1 MAQQLQ
7 NIVIAAP
14 AFKGLN
20 TQDSPL
26 MSDPSFA
33 AVADNCVID
42 QYGRIGARKG
52 FDVITTDATPL
63 GSTEIVSMGYFEDDA
78 GNEEI
83 FSAANN
89 KIFKGTTTLTDVT
102 PAAYSITSNN
112 WKMVNFNDRMYFFQR
127 NYEPLVYDNTNGLVK
142 MSSHP
147 SAVGTPP
154 QAHESIAA
162 YGRLWCAD
170 FTGEKQTVYWSDLLN
185 GAAWS
190 GGTSGSINISK
201 VWPDGHD
208 EIVALAAHNGLLI
221 IFGRNSSV
229 IYQGAESPAT
239 MSVIDTLGGLGC
251 IERDSVQHTGSDLL
265 FLSHVGLQSFSRTV
279 QEKSMPLRDISRN
292 VRNDFMSLVQGN
304 TAGVKSV
311 YSPENAFYLIT
322 LPTEDVTF
330 CFDMRGALE
339 DGSHRVTRWTASP
352 FTCFARKSDGTLLAG
367 NINGVGEYNGYND
380 NGSTYQL
387 RYFSN
392 PLTFGDSSRLKV
404 LKKIIPTVIAGSA
417 TLVKVKWG
425 YDFSQSYSTDFLQL
439 PSIVPA
445 EYNIGEYGIAEYSST
460 NEEILKKAIN
470 TTGNGTV
477 VTVGVEV
484 DVDGQPFS
492 LQEFNI
498 QALLGRMI

>member
-1 MAQQLQ
+1 MPQQLQ
-7 NIVIAAP
+7 NISIAAP

-26 MSDPSFA
+26 TSDPSFA

-63 GSTEIVSMGYFEDDA
+63 GSTEIVSMGYFEDND
-78 GNEEI
+78 GNEEV

-89 KIFKGTTTLTDVT
+89 KIFKGTTTLTDIT
-102 PAAYSITSNN
+102 PASYTVTGND
-112 WKMVNFNDRMYFFQR
+112 WKMVNFNNKMYFFQGGH
-127 NYEPLVYDNTNGLVK
+127 EPLVYDDTNGLLK
-142 MSSHP
+142 ITSHP
-147 SAVGTPP
+147 DSVGTPP
-154 QAHESIAA
+154 NANEGLAA
-162 YGRLWCAD
+162 FGRLWTC
-170 FTGEKQTVYWSDLLN
+170 GCGLNLQTVFWSDLLI
-185 GAAWS
+185 GTAWS
-190 GGTSGSINISK
+190 GGTSGSINIAK
-201 VWPDGHD
+201 VWPDGYD
-208 EIVALAAHNGLLI
+208 EVVALAAHNGMLI
-221 IFGRNSSV
+221 IFGKHSIIV
-229 IYQGAESPAT
+229 YQGAESPAT
-239 MSVIDTLGGLGC
+239 MQLMDTIAGVGC
-251 IERDSVQHTGSDLL
+251 IERDSIQQTGNDLV
-265 FLSHVGLQSFSRTV
+265 FLSHTGLQSFGRV
-279 QEKSMPLRDISRN
+279 IQEKSLPMRDISRN
-292 VRNDFMSLVQGN
+292 VRSDFMSLVQGN
-304 TAGVKSV
+304 TAGVKSI

-322 LPTEDVTF
+322 LPTEDITF

-352 FTCFARKSDGTLLAG
+352 FNCFARKSDGTLLAG
-367 NINGVGEYNGYND
+367 NINGVGRYSGYLD
-380 NGSTYQL
+380 DSSTYQL
-387 RYFSN
+387 RYYSN
-392 PLTFGDSSRLKV
+392 PLTFGDSSRLKM

-417 TLVKVKWG
+417 TTVQVKWG
-425 YDFSQSYSTDFLQL
+425 YDFSQSYSTGFVQL

-484 DVDGQPFS
+484 DVNGQPFS

>member
-1 MAQQLQ
+1 MAEPLQ
-7 NIVIAAP
+7 NITIAAP

-26 MSDPSFA
+26 TSDPSFA

-63 GSTEIVSMGYFEDDA
+63 GSAEIESMGYFEDND

-89 KIFKGTTTLTDVT
+89 KIFSGTTTLTDIT
-102 PAAYSITSNN
+102 PAAYTITAND
-112 WKMVNFNDRMYFFQR
+112 WKMVNFNNKMYFFQGGHA
-127 NYEPLVYDNTNGLVK
+127 PLVYDDANGISKIVD
-142 MSSHP
+142 HP
-147 SAVGTPP
+147 NNVGTPP
-154 QAHESIAA
+154 NAHEALGA
-162 YGRLWCAD
+162 YGRLWTC
-170 FTGEKQTVYWSDLLN
+170 GCGLNLQVVYWSDLLN
-185 GAAWS
+185 GVAWS
-190 GGTSGSINISK
+190 GGTSGSINVAK
-201 VWPDGHD
+201 VWPDGYD
-208 EIVALAAHNGLLI
+208 EVTGLAAHNGFLV
-221 IFGRNSSV
+221 IFGRHSIIV
-229 IYQGAESPAT
+229 YQGAESPAT
-239 MSVIDTLGGLGC
+239 MQLVDTIAGVGC
-251 IERDSVQHTGSDLL
+251 IERDSIQSTGDDLI
-265 FLSHVGLQSFSRTV
+265 FLSHIGLQSFSRLI
-279 QEKSMPLRDISRN
+279 QQKSMPLRDISRN
-292 VRNDFMSLVQGN
+292 VRSDFMSIVERN
-304 TAGVKSV
+304 TGGVKSV
-311 YSPENAFYLIT
+311 FSPENAFYLIT
-322 LPTEDVTF
+322 LNTDDVTF
-330 CFDMRGALE
+330 CFDMRGTLE

-352 FTCFARKSDGTLLAG
+352 FNCFARKSDGTLLAG
-367 NINGVGEYNGYND
+367 NIDGIGEYEGYND
-380 NGSTYQL
+380 NGSIYTL

-392 PLTFGDSSRLKV
+392 PLSFGDSARLKV

-425 YDFSQSYSTDFLQL
+425 YDFSQSYATDFIQL
-439 PSIVPA
+439 PTIVPA
-445 EYNIGEYGIAEYSST
+445 EYGVGEYGIAEYSAT
-460 NEEILKKAIN
+460 NVEIVKKSIN